1 MMKNVILLL
10 CFTLFPL
17 CVNSQTGAQLLAEK
31 AAKYYNL
38 MEVYKGSPNLSM
50 YLANRYFQKAGE
62 LGLAEAYVFSSKL
75 NQQGYSVTTLDYSEN
90 LKEKAEAGNS
100 EALYAI
106 AQCYQFG
113 WGIDKDV
120 NQAKKYYIDFL
131 DTISQFNEDNLSVDD
146 CNKFLSACMLVQ
158 CIHIYEYTYFTIDTS
173 IIDQLKDL
181 WKEDLYSPA
190 QLEYGLLM
198 VNDKNK
204 SKSYKKGVKA
214 LEEAAQMGNHAAKAI
229 VYAIYKEGLYGQDAN
244 PELADYWYNK
254 FMKDNE

>member
-1 MMKNVILLL
+1 MKNVILLL

-38 MEVYKGSPNLSM
+38 MEMYKGSPNLSM

-62 LGLAEAYVFSSKL
+62 LGLAEAYVYSSKL
-75 NQQGYSVTTLDYSEN
+75 NRQGYYVSTEDYSEN
-90 LKEKAEAGNS
+90 LKVKAEAGNS
-100 EALYAI
+100 EALYTI

-120 NQAKKYYIDFL
+120 NQAKKYYGNFL
-131 DTISQFNEDNLSVDD
+131 NSINEDNLSDD
-146 CNKFLSACMLVQ
+146 DYKKFLSACVLAQ

-181 WKEDLYSPA
+181 GKEDLYSPA
-190 QLEYGLLM
+190 QLEYGLMM
-198 VNDKNK
+198 VDEKNK
-204 SKSYKKGVKA
+204 KKNYKKGVKA
-214 LEEAAQMGNHAAKAI
+214 IEEAALMGNHAAKLMM
-229 VYAIYKEGLYGQDAN
+229 YAIFKGGLYGEEVNED
-244 PELADYWYNK
+244 LADYWYK
-254 FMKDNE
+254 KIEEDSK

>member
-1 MMKNVILLL
+1 MMKNVIVTCCL
-10 CFTLFPL
+10 TLFSL
-17 CVNSQTGAQLLAEK
+17 CVNSQTGGQLLAEK
-31 AAKYYNL
+31 AARYYNL
-38 MEVYKGSPNLSM
+38 MEIYKGSPNLSM

-75 NQQGYSVTTLDYSEN
+75 NEQGYYVSTLDYSED
-90 LKEKAEAGNS
+90 LKQKAEDGNS
-100 EALYAI
+100 EDLYAI

-120 NQAKKYYIDFL
+120 NQAKKYYIDYL
-131 DTISQFNEDNLSVDD
+131 NSIDGNNMSDNEYNG
-146 CNKFLSACMLVQ
+146 FLSACLLVQ
-158 CIHIYEYTYFTIDTS
+158 CIHIYEYTYLHIDKS
-173 IIDQLKDL
+173 IIDAV
-181 WKEDLYSPA
+181 KEYGKEELYSPA

-198 VNDKNK
+198 VNEKNK

-244 PELADYWYNK
+244 PELADYWYNE